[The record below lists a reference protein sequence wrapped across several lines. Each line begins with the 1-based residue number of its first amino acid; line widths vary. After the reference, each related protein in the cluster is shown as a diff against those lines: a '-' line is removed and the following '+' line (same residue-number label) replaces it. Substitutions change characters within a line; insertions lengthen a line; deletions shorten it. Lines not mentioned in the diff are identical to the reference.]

1 MATLYVPGFYPVLH
15 LCNIS
20 YTCKD
25 LIFSCKGRFFLND
38 SPADLYDHY
47 LCLGR
52 TDLYYYRSFLA
63 GSGGGQDAL
72 LAGSVGI
79 DLMATLNSDIDP
91 GGMTSNG

>member
-1 MATLYVPGFYPVLH
+1 VQRP
-15 LCNIS
+15 
-20 YTCKD
+20 D
-25 LIFSCKGRFFLND
+25 LLMQRSILPTAND

-52 TDLYYYRSFLA
+52 TDLYSYRSFLA